1 MQPTLWALLVM
12 CVRVSTLVTMVL
24 CVPYTTLIGV
34 INQLSQLWGTTL
46 YGLRMFMVDISLM
59 KGHNMLQRNS
69 ELEATTL
76 QELGSFE
83 GNRKWGFGSPNN
95 PKW

>member
-1 MQPTLWALLVM
+1 
-12 CVRVSTLVTMVL
+12 
-24 CVPYTTLIGV
+24 
-34 INQLSQLWGTTL
+34 
-46 YGLRMFMVDISLM
+46 MVDISLM